1 VPASS
6 PAYSAVTKPGTY
18 PPFAPTLPLLL
29 PLRLLLLLLPP
40 RFAQKYVR
48 FNMNSGLFYIK
59 SNPRTI
65 ELMQR
70 LETRLAREK
79 YWDQTAYNEEMFFL
93 SHDEYKS
100 PQVGGGRPG

>member
-1 VPASS
+1 
-6 PAYSAVTKPGTY
+6 
-18 PPFAPTLPLLL
+18 LPH
-29 PLRLLLLLLPP
+29 

-48 FNMNSGLFYIK
+48 FNLNSGLFYIK

-70 LETRLAREK
+70 LETRLSREK

-100 PQVGGGRPG
+100 PQVGGAAGSGVGRYWGCLLGVLGCCCGC